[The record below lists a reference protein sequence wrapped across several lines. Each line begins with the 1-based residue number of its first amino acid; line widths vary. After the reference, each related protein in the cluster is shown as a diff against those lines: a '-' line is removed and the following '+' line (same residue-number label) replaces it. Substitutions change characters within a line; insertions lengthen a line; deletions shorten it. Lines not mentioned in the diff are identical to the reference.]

1 MKVARF
7 FAVIFAVLGVLLLL
21 GSMGWILASRDA
33 PVRVLEVPQGA
44 VQCSEAFASAL
55 ENGDLAAVAE
65 RMYGQPD
72 LGIDGVISD
81 PETAL
86 VWEAFLEQMRFSFT
100 GKCYPVDNGFAR
112 DASIE
117 VLDIARVTEKLPEL
131 TKTLINQKIASA
143 ERLEEI
149 YDEAGRFHPELA
161 DQILR
166 EALQQALSQD
176 PEVICRDVAV
186 KLVNRDGAWWVVP
199 DQMLLQTISGLA

>member
-131 TKTLINQKIASA
+131 TQTLINQKIASA

-186 KLVNRDGAWWVVP
+186 KLVNRDGVWWVVP

>member
-33 PVRVLEVPQGA
+33 QVRVLEVPQGA

-55 ENGDLAAVAE
+55 ENGDLAAAAE

-72 LGIDGVISD
+72 LGIDGAISD

-112 DASIE
+112 DASVE
-117 VLDIARVTEKLPEL
+117 VLDVARVTEKLPEL
-131 TKTLINQKIASA
+131 TQTLINQKIASA
-143 ERLEEI
+143 EKLEEI

-176 PEVICRDVAV
+176 TEVICRDVAV
-186 KLVNRDGAWWVVP
+186 KLVNRDGAWWVIP
-199 DQMLLQTISGLA
+199 DQTLLQTISGLA

>member
-131 TKTLINQKIASA
+131 TQTLINQKIASA

>member
-55 ENGDLAAVAE
+55 ENGDLTAVAE

-131 TKTLINQKIASA
+131 TQTLINQKIASA

>member
-131 TKTLINQKIASA
+131 TQTLINRKIASA